1 MIIKKITLACFI
13 ALLIFSF
20 ANGQET
26 EEKKPEYGWKNEGV
40 AGLNF
45 TQNKFDNWSQGG
57 EDSWSWQLDV
67 NTKFVNDQEKFNW
80 SNSIKISYGKTK
92 VGDSGARKAADEIK
106 LESVYTY
113 KLNHYVNPYAAA
125 TGLTQFTDGYDY
137 GQDPKVKISG
147 FLDPGYFTQSAGIGY
162 EPNAHIKSRLGA
174 ALKETITKSDTA
186 AIIYADGEENRV
198 EYGMES
204 VTDISYKFNEILLY
218 TSKLELFSNLNRIDE
233 IDVTWDNLISA
244 KLSKYLTASL
254 NVKLFYDKDIST
266 RRQLKQT
273 LAVGLSYTLF

>member
-1 MIIKKITLACFI
+1 MYLTKFSQ
-13 ALLIFSF
+13 LILIVILFFTF
-20 ANGQET
+20 AIGQET

-57 EDSWSWQLDV
+57 EDSWSWQLDI
-67 NTKFVNDQEKFNW
+67 NAKFENDQVKYNW

-92 VGDSGARKAADEIK
+92 VGDASARKAADEIK

-113 KLNHYVNPYAAA
+113 KLGHYVNPYAAV

-137 GQDPKVKISG
+137 SSDPKVKISG
-147 FLDPGYFTQSAGIGY
+147 FMDPGYFTQSAGIGI
-162 EPNAHIKSRLGA
+162 EPNTHIKTRLGA
-174 ALKETITKSDTA
+174 ALKETITNSDTA
-186 AIIYADGEENRV
+186 AIIFADGEDTRV
-198 EYGMES
+198 EYGAES
-204 VTDISYKFNEILLY
+204 VTDINYKFNEILLY

-233 IDVTWDNLISA
+233 IDVTWDNLVSA
-244 KLSKYLTASL
+244 KLTKYITASL
-254 NVKLFYDKDIST
+254 NVKLFYDKDISE

-273 LAVGLSYTLF
+273 LAVGLSYNLF

>member
-1 MIIKKITLACFI
+1 MYLTKFSQ
-13 ALLIFSF
+13 LILIVILFFTF
-20 ANGQET
+20 AIGQET

-57 EDSWSWQLDV
+57 EDSWSWQLDI
-67 NTKFVNDQEKFNW
+67 NAKFENEQEKYNW

-92 VGDSGARKAADEIK
+92 VGDASARKAADEIK

-113 KLNHYVNPYAAA
+113 KLGYYVNPYAAV

-137 GQDPKVKISG
+137 SNDPKVKISG
-147 FLDPGYFTQSAGIGY
+147 FMDPGYFTQSAGIGI
-162 EPNAHIKSRLGA
+162 EPNTHIKTRLGA
-174 ALKETITKSDTA
+174 ALKETITNSDTA
-186 AIIYADGEENRV
+186 AIIFADGEDTRV
-198 EYGMES
+198 EYGAES
-204 VTDISYKFNEILLY
+204 VTDINYKFNEILLY

-233 IDVTWDNLISA
+233 IDVTWDNLVSA
-244 KLSKYLTASL
+244 KLTKYITASL
-254 NVKLFYDKDIST
+254 NVKLFYDKDISE

-273 LAVGLSYTLF
+273 LAVGLSYNLF